1 MTLGD
6 TKSYSLNQLL
16 LKLEGQRQIISDLQ
30 LELFQTQDE
39 NSELKNQVNELQA
52 ELKCQKG
59 EKTQTPCE
67 NFSIDPQVQ
76 SNLKQL
82 IYSID
87 MSNSALNA
95 VDRQL
100 QDFQHYFFQ
109 LQQELLNDR

>member
-52 ELKCQKG
+52 ELKCQKE
-59 EKTQTPCE
+59 EK
-67 NFSIDPQVQ
+67 
-76 SNLKQL
+76 K
-82 IYSID
+82 
-87 MSNSALNA
+87 
-95 VDRQL
+95 
-100 QDFQHYFFQ
+100 
-109 LQQELLNDR
+109 